1 VVRRRFRFGLDVG
14 DNIGRHEFVE
24 IVRRAEASGFDV
36 VTGSDHV
43 GSRLAA
49 VLPMLTVAAEV
60 SPSIRVSPMVL
71 ANDFR
76 HPVVLAKDTATM
88 DILSGG
94 RFELGIGTGWIRD
107 QYEASGVTYESARI
121 RVDRFEEAIA
131 VIKGCWSGEPF
142 SFDGHHYRVSEVT
155 CPRPIQQPHPP
166 ILIAGSGP
174 RMLRIAGREAD
185 IVSISPGTPGSS
197 TFEKFGSDLASSG
210 DRLAAQVDWIRQG
223 AGPRFDEIELSV
235 SAHHVDVTDDM
246 DQKTQAFAIQNQT
259 PLDTVIQS
267 PHVLIGAGS
276 AIVEMPQYLLHHLR
290 RCRHRRRRTHR
301 RPTLRPVDP
310 AHDRQYV
317 RSSGGRICAVMCGC
331 LAPS

>member
-1 VVRRRFRFGLDVG
+1 MVGHRFRFGLDVG
-14 DNIGRHEFVE
+14 DNVGRDEFVA
-24 IVRRAEASGFDV
+24 VVGRAEASGFAV
-36 VTGSDHV
+36 VTGPDHV

-76 HPVVLAKDTATM
+76 HPVVLAKDAATM
-88 DILSGG
+88 DILSEG
-94 RFELGIGTGWIRD
+94 RFELGIGTGWIRH
-107 QYEASGVTYESARI
+107 QYEAAGVTYESARI

-142 SFDGHHYRVSEVT
+142 SFAGSHYQVNKVT

-174 RMLRIAGREAD
+174 RMLKIAGREAD

-197 TFEKFGSDLASSG
+197 TFEKFGSDLATSG
-210 DRLAAQVDWIRQG
+210 DRLTAQVDWIRQG

-235 SAHHVDVTDDM
+235 FAHHVDVTNDM
-246 DQKTQAFAIQNQT
+246 DQKTQEFAAQT
-259 PLDTVIQS
+259 QTTLDAVIQS
-267 PHVLIGAGS
+267 PHVLIGSTS
-276 AIVEMPQYLLHHLR
+276 AVVEMLLDR
-290 RCRHRRRRTHR
+290 RERHGISYIIFDAAD
-301 RPTLRPVDP
+301 LDAVEPVVS
-310 AHDRQYV
+310 Q
-317 RSSGGRICAVMCGC
+317 
-331 LAPS
+331 LAGQ